1 MLHTR
6 QAMSSSFLHSSAL
19 TWHASKEYT
28 LVPPNAIEREMT
40 LDKAR
45 RLHFQNSIVPLLLE
59 EEVAADWANLVESLL
74 AEQGTQSE
82 YVDAAWESGRRSD
95 YWPVTVIHVQ
105 MGMCFTLVPI
115 IVQCTAQ
122 KPTLSQPCA

>member
-19 TWHASKEYT
+19 TWHASKQYT
-28 LVPPNAIEREMT
+28 LVPPNAMERELT

-45 RLHFQNSIVPLLLE
+45 RLHFQNAIVPLLLE
-59 EEVAADWANLVESLL
+59 EEVFAVWESFVESLL

-82 YVDAAWESGRRSD
+82 CGGRCVGKLGGGG
-95 YWPVTVIHVQ
+95 VTGLFQ
-105 MGMCFTLVPI
+105 
-115 IVQCTAQ
+115 
-122 KPTLSQPCA
+122 S